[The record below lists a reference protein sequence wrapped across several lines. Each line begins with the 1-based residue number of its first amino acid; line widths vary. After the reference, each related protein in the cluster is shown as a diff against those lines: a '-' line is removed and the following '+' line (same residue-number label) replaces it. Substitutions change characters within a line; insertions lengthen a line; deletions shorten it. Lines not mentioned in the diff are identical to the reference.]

1 MIPQFLL
8 YFLLPL
14 WLAAGVSDYLC
25 HRRTHIEQ
33 TSGMGEAVLHVL
45 QAVEVGIPLLMG
57 LFLEINGL
65 VLLIMIAFVLA
76 HTLSALWDGL
86 YTTPKRYISPI
97 EQHIHSH
104 LEYIP
109 IMAVSLV
116 VLLHWEAFAALFGAA
131 DEGASF
137 ALRLKENPIPAR
149 YVLAVLGAIFVFQ
162 GALLFEETFRCWRA
176 KHTQ

>member
-14 WLAAGVSDYLC
+14 WLAAGVGDYFC
-25 HRRTHIEQ
+25 HRRTHIER
-33 TSGMGEAVLHVL
+33 TSGLGEAALHVL
-45 QAVEVGIPLLMG
+45 QAIEVGIPLLAG
-57 LFLEINGL
+57 LFLEINAL
-65 VLLIMIAFVLA
+65 VLLILIAFVLA

-97 EQHIHSH
+97 EQHVHSH

-116 VLLHWEAFAALFGAA
+116 VLLYWGAFAALFGAGDA
-131 DEGASF
+131 SPSF
-137 ALRLKENPIPAR
+137 ALRLKAHPIPAR

-162 GALLFEETFRCWRA
+162 GALLFEETVRCWRA
-176 KHTQ
+176 KVTQ